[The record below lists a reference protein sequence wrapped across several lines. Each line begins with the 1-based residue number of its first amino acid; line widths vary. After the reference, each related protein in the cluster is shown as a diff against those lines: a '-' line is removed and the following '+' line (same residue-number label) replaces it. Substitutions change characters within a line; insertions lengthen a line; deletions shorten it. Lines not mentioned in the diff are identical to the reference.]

1 MKRILIGTAAVWVAA
16 VTAGFAAPMERKDVT
31 TDPALLAHVDVD
43 ALKNTSVGKA
53 ILADPDVQTKL
64 DGVEAAFNFDLRKDL
79 HGFTI
84 YTTTE
89 HSQAPALI
97 VYADFDPDRLV
108 KLAKTFPGYEAET
121 NGGRVLHS
129 WNNDKKNDDDS
140 PRIHA
145 AIAGH
150 RVVFGKSKDALTHA
164 LDVIEGKADSLK
176 DAKLLLPKKDG
187 DLVVIE
193 GCLHKFDV
201 GDNNPASAVFQQSK
215 TVRFQLAE
223 SGEKVGAKVSFQAK
237 DEDAATQVAAMVNG
251 LLALV
256 KIQQDKGDP
265 NLIKLANAIEVK
277 QDGAT
282 VTLGLS
288 EPSAELIQ
296 MIKKGAE
303 EKKHKEGAVDTNA
316 PATKT

>member
-1 MKRILIGTAAVWVAA
+1 MKRILITAAAIWTAA
-16 VTAGFAAPMERKDVT
+16 ATGSFAGPLDRKDVT
-31 TDPALLAHVDVD
+31 ADPALLAHVDID
-43 ALKNTSVGKA
+43 ALKTTSVGKT

-64 DGVEAAFNFDLRKDL
+64 DGVDAAFNFDLRKDL

-89 HSQAPALI
+89 HPQAPALI
-97 VYADFDPDRLV
+97 VYADFDPERLIR
-108 KLAKTFPGYEAET
+108 LAKTFPGYEAET

-145 AIAGH
+145 AIVGH
-150 RVVFGKSKDALTHA
+150 RVVFGKNEDAVTHA
-164 LDVIEGKADSLK
+164 LDVIDGKADSFK
-176 DAKLLLPKKDG
+176 NEKLLLPKESG

-201 GDNNPASAVFQQSK
+201 GDSNPASAVFQQSK

-256 KIQQDKGDP
+256 RIQKDNGDP
-265 NLIKLANAIEVK
+265 NLLKLANAIEVK
-277 QDGAT
+277 QDGST
-282 VTLGLS
+282 VTLSLS
-288 EPSAELIQ
+288 EPSADLVQ

-303 EKKHKEGAVDTNA
+303 EKKHKEEAADTNA